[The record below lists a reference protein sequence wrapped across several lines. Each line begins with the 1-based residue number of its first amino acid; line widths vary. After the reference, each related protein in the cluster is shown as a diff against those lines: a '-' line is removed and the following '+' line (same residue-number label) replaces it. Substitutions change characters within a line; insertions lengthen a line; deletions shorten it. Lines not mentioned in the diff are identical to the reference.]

1 MKGHS
6 PYWAKIEDMRAI
18 KGNGWRRGIGRLQR
32 EEGCHKRVKPSAD
45 RSAKKSLCPVIATMQ
60 RERLNYDY
68 VKQLRQ

>member
-1 MKGHS
+1 MKVHS

-18 KGNGWRRGIGRLQR
+18 KGGRMPY
-32 EEGCHKRVKPSAD
+32 KSRVVGRPE
-45 RSAKKSLCPVIATMQ
+45 RKKSLCPVIATMQ

>member
-1 MKGHS
+1 MGGGGES
-6 PYWAKIEDMRAI
+6 GGY
-18 KGNGWRRGIGRLQR
+18 
-32 EEGCHKRVKPSAD
+32 KRVKPSAD